1 MSIDAGTEE
10 NLAAGVVA
18 AAAWRVRAIS
28 VLPGYRLSV
37 TFADETSGIVDLS
50 AVRSEPS
57 LGVFAALANPQYFA
71 QAGVVLG
78 VVTWPNGADL
88 DPLWMYEEI
97 SAAKNKTWSVPF

>member
-1 MSIDAGTEE
+1 MPIDAGTEE
-10 NLAAGVVA
+10 NPAAGVVA

-37 TFADETSGIVDLS
+37 TFADETSGFVDLS

-57 LGVFAALANPQYFA
+57 LGVFAALANPQCFD

-97 SAAKNKTWSVPF
+97 STAKNKTWSVPF